1 MGGLSLFVREKVGY
15 PPFGVVPSGHAFL
28 GLAIDNGYMRTDH
41 QKFLLAAPWHKLS
54 LDEKSFSIIL
64 ASAAA
69 RDIFIELRRKA
80 SPCYE
85 MELDFYFAVVLRCAA
100 GTNENDGKLD
110 KDDIDWWR
118 SIKGTLAYKQDERV
132 LAFER
137 SVSEILELAA
147 K

>member
-1 MGGLSLFVREKVGY
+1 MGGLSLFIREKVGY

-28 GLAIDNGYMRTDH
+28 ELVIDNGYMRTDH

-85 MELDFYFAVVLRCAA
+85 MELDFYSAVVLRCAP
-100 GTNENDGKLD
+100 GTNDGKLD
-110 KDDIDWWR
+110 KGDFDWWR

>member
-1 MGGLSLFVREKVGY
+1 
-15 PPFGVVPSGHAFL
+15 
-28 GLAIDNGYMRTDH
+28 
-41 QKFLLAAPWHKLS
+41 
-54 LDEKSFSIIL
+54 
-64 ASAAA
+64 
-69 RDIFIELRRKA
+69 
-80 SPCYE
+80 